1 MSVLENIIYKEEKRN
16 EMMINKYISELKLL
30 PKGKIMKKTINNKI
44 YYYLCFRDGKKV
56 TSLYLGKNE
65 NEIAKIQESLI
76 RRNQIEEIIKKL
88 EEEKV
93 KIKKMEAAL

>member
-16 EMMINKYISELKLL
+16 EMMINKYMSELKLL